1 MVVDGKVTCWYE
13 KFGKIL
19 RLHSPKWVKSS
30 FLKSHLHDS
39 SQLYEFLMQ
48 RKWKEYILFQITP
61 KGQFDIFFCQ
71 ECKMKYDFIFTFN
84 RHYNFDSIYKH
95 LFKFPYQ
102 RSQYIIGIKYVS
114 FILNEIYFCKIN
126 RYFRIWNFQ
135 SITSD
140 FSLLSKRLER
150 I

>member
-1 MVVDGKVTCWYE
+1 MVVDGKVKCWYE
-13 KFGKIL
+13 KFGKSL
-19 RLHSPKWVKSS
+19 RLHSPKRVKSS

-95 LFKFPYQ
+95 FFKFPYQ
-102 RSQYIIGIKYVS
+102 RSQYIGNRNKV
-114 FILNEIYFCKIN
+114 YFLH
-126 RYFRIWNFQ
+126 F
-135 SITSD
+135 
-140 FSLLSKRLER
+140 E
-150 I
+150 